1 MAVWPTLRRRGRWA
15 YYGTRNGITGIVRG
29 AMDQA
34 ESVQELDATGL
45 TCPMPLLKAKRA
57 LNAMAVGQRLRI
69 LATDPGAPRDFQ
81 VFCQQSGHELLSS
94 EVQGGTFEL
103 LLQKV

>member
-1 MAVWPTLRRRGRWA
+1 
-15 YYGTRNGITGIVRG
+15 
-29 AMDQA
+29 MDQA

-57 LNAMAVGQRLRI
+57 LNAMAAGECLRI

-81 VFCQQSGHELLSS
+81 VFCEQSGHELLSS

-103 LLQKV
+103 LLRKA